1 MSEELLLYEGRNKAS
16 EVRLTL
22 VLPSQGLLGG
32 FVGYPLPDG
41 LRIIQSQ
48 GEKNVESLSSPSIP
62 SLPNGDPAFSC
73 IFVVM
78 RISHLCKAV

>member
-48 GEKNVESLSSPSIP
+48 GEKKRGKSFIP
-62 SLPNGDPAFSC
+62 LHTLLTK
-73 IFVVM
+73 
-78 RISHLCKAV
+78 R